1 MHPDK
6 LEWVVAHSLCPAC
19 RSAPLTLQGDALTC
33 GECGR
38 RYPVA
43 GGTIDFLDAE
53 TRSLFQLE
61 DTENVSD
68 HPFDG
73 NAMTIIDRCREA
85 GGMVLDCGSGYKSDS
100 YPHVVQMEIVDYPNV
115 DVLSVNQRLPF
126 ADSSFDA
133 VFSLDVLEH
142 VNDPFLSAGEICRV
156 LRPGGYLYVD
166 LPFLQSEHG
175 YPNHFFNATRS
186 GLRRL
191 FTELDVLSH
200 HVPYSGR
207 AIHTVYF
214 MLTTFCAGL
223 PPDEREQ
230 FSRLTVGEIVNRSFD
245 EWIGHALD
253 EHLGVES
260 QWALASSTQAL
271 MRKPGAI
278 ESADGGGATASEVTV
293 VPAQLPGFP
302 EFRAAHP
309 APERSVAAPEVDA
322 AAVAGAPQAAGSR
335 AARPLPAAFG
345 SLARRVRRRLH
356 A

>member
-19 RSAPLTLQGDALTC
+19 RRAPLTLQGDALTC

-43 GGTIDFLDAE
+43 GGSIDFLDAE

-126 ADSSFDA
+126 ADDSFDA

-207 AIHTVYF
+207 AIHTMYF
-214 MLTTFCAGL
+214 HADDVLRRTAAGREGAVL
-223 PPDEREQ
+223 QAHRGRDREPLLRRMDRPPAGRT
-230 FSRLTVGEIVNRSFD
+230 SGRGVAVGTCVQ
-245 EWIGHALD
+245 H
-253 EHLGVES
+253 
-260 QWALASSTQAL
+260 
-271 MRKPGAI
+271 PGAH
-278 ESADGGGATASEVTV
+278 EK
-293 VPAQLPGFP
+293 
-302 EFRAAHP
+302 
-309 APERSVAAPEVDA
+309 
-322 AAVAGAPQAAGSR
+322 AGCD
-335 AARPLPAAFG
+335 
-345 SLARRVRRRLH
+345 RVR
-356 A
+356 